1 VTNADALPFLLLRAS
16 SRLVDGIQDRMA
28 RRGYDDVR
36 PAHGFAFTLI
46 AGGGATAGQLAEH
59 LGVTKQAAAQM
70 VQELEA
76 KGYVTRS
83 TDPDDRR
90 AKRVVLTARGR
101 ACTRAAE
108 RAAAEELAP
117 WLDGLGPRATDG
129 LLKALA
135 AYADEGPLR
144 PTW

>member
-1 VTNADALPFLLLRAS
+1 VTDAAALPFLLLRAS

-83 TDPDDRR
+83 TDPADRR

-117 WLDGLGPRATDG
+117 WLDALGPRATAA
-129 LLKALA
+129 LTRALA
-135 AYADEGPLR
+135 GYADDGPLR

>member
-1 VTNADALPFLLLRAS
+1 MSDTDALPFLLLRAG

-28 RRGYDDVR
+28 RRGFGDVR

-46 AGGGATAGQLAEH
+46 ASGGATAGQLAEH

-70 VQELEA
+70 VQELET
-76 KGYVTRS
+76 KGYVARV
-83 TDPDDRR
+83 PHPEDRR
-90 AKRVVLTARGR
+90 AKVVVLTARGR

-108 RAAAEELAP
+108 RSAAEELAP
-117 WLDGLGPRATDG
+117 WLDELGPRAASG
-129 LLKALA
+129 LVRALSV
-135 AYADEGPLR
+135 YADDGPLR

>member
-1 VTNADALPFLLLRAS
+1 MTSTRALPFLLLRAS
-16 SRLVDGIQDRMA
+16 SRLVDGIQGRMVE
-28 RRGYDDVR
+28 RGFADVR
-36 PAHGFAFTLI
+36 PGHGFAFTLI

-70 VQELEA
+70 VQEIES
-76 KGYVTRS
+76 KGYVARS
-83 TDPDDRR
+83 TDPADRR

-101 ACTRAAE
+101 ACTAAAE

-117 WLDGLGPRATDG
+117 WLDTLGPQATG
-129 LLKALA
+129 MLLQALA
-135 AYADEGPLR
+135 EYADDGPLR

>member
-1 VTNADALPFLLLRAS
+1 VTNAGALPFLLLRAS

-46 AGGGATAGQLAEH
+46 ADGGATAGQLAEH

-117 WLDGLGPRATDG
+117 WLDALGPRATG
-129 LLKALA
+129 ALTRALA
-135 AYADEGPLR
+135 GYADDGPLR